1 MKREQLSKGEPINCS
16 GSRSRTTKRAA
27 PPREGAPTR
36 AKIVICKIPSFGEHR
51 GDLRSISGSDSPDF
65 SNLLIDQVANVLGR
79 EPDDFDEWG
88 RQTEATLAA
97 IVGIEPRDEIE
108 GMLVAQLIA
117 SHNAATECYRH
128 AMLRNQTFDGR
139 HENLKQATKLSR
151 TYAALTEALDRHR
164 GKGQQRI
171 TVEHVHVHAGAQAIV
186 GAVTSRGGGDQQ
198 SGEPTN
204 AIREVTH
211 EPGTPMRSPD
221 PERELM
227 PVAGGAGKTEV

>member
-1 MKREQLSKGEPINCS
+1 MKREKLSKGEPINCS
-16 GSRSRTTKRAA
+16 GSQSRTTKRAA

-36 AKIVICKIPSFGEHR
+36 GIICKIPSFGEHR
-51 GDLRSISGSDSPDF
+51 GDPRSISGSDSPDF
-65 SNLLIDQVANVLGR
+65 SDFLIEQVAFVLGR
-79 EPDDFDEWG
+79 EPGDFDKWG
-88 RQTEATLAA
+88 RQTEAMLAA
-97 IVGIEPRDEIE
+97 IVGIEPRDEIA

-117 SHNAATECYRH
+117 SHNAAMECYER
-128 AMLRNQTFDGR
+128 AMRRKQNFDGR

-204 AIREVTH
+204 AIREVIH

-221 PERELM
+221 PEREPM

>member
-36 AKIVICKIPSFGEHR
+36 AKIVICKIPSSGEQ
-51 GDLRSISGSDSPDF
+51 SISGSDSPDF
-65 SNLLIDQVANVLGR
+65 SAFLIDQIAFVLGR
-79 EPDDFDEWG
+79 EPDDFGKWG
-88 RQTEATLAA
+88 RQTKAMLAA
-97 IVGIEPRDEIE
+97 IAGIEPRDEIE

-117 SHNAATECYRH
+117 SHNAAMECYRH

-221 PERELM
+221 PERELIIM

>member
-1 MKREQLSKGEPINCS
+1 MPVRTPALFQIEESLPSIRGR
-16 GSRSRTTKRAA
+16 RSPNLKAA
-27 PPREGAPTR
+27 GYER

-65 SNLLIDQVANVLGR
+65 SNLLIDQVAYVLGR

-117 SHNAATECYRH
+117 SHNAAMECHRR

-139 HENLKQATKLSR
+139 HENLKQATS
-151 TYAALTEALDRHR
+151 
-164 GKGQQRI
+164 
-171 TVEHVHVHAGAQAIV
+171 
-186 GAVTSRGGGDQQ
+186 
-198 SGEPTN
+198 N
-204 AIREVTH
+204 
-211 EPGTPMRSPD
+211 RS
-221 PERELM
+221 
-227 PVAGGAGKTEV
+227 

>member
-36 AKIVICKIPSFGEHR
+36 GIVICEVPSSGEQ
-51 GDLRSISGSDSPDF
+51 SISGSDSPDF
-65 SNLLIDQVANVLGR
+65 SAFLIDQIAFVLGR
-79 EPDDFDEWG
+79 EPDDFDKWG
-88 RQTEATLAA
+88 RQTKAMLAA
-97 IVGIEPRDEIE
+97 IAGIEPRDEIE

-117 SHNAATECYRH
+117 SHNAAMECYRH

-198 SGEPTN
+198 CGEPTN

-211 EPGTPMRSPD
+211 EPGTPMRLWTIAARPSC
-221 PERELM
+221 
-227 PVAGGAGKTEV
+227 KTQDFRKFRKL

>member
-1 MKREQLSKGEPINCS
+1 MKA
-16 GSRSRTTKRAA
+16 TKTPAMI
-27 PPREGAPTR
+27 E
-36 AKIVICKIPSFGEHR
+36 I
-51 GDLRSISGSDSPDF
+51 LRSEKFRPVLQSLSGSD
-65 SNLLIDQVANVLGR
+65 
-79 EPDDFDEWG
+79 DFDFCITLLTQVNNALWRE
-88 RQTEATLAA
+88 RPDSAEQTKQIAATRAA
-97 IVGIEPRDEIE
+97 MMGMKPRDALE
-108 GMLVAQLIA
+108 GMLIGQLIA
-117 SHNAATECYRH
+117 SHNAAMECYRH

-186 GAVTSRGGGDQQ
+186 GAVTSRGGGGQQ